1 MILIKYIKFLRK
13 FIIQWNEFL
22 ILHLCESEF
31 FIHFVIKAFIQI
43 TTRLILTWMYK
54 SVVINC
60 NYYRLFQW
68 GRRRHLMWYRNAF
81 SLEISFFFYSSYNL
95 VLKPFRRRQS
105 YVSSRIFIEFNV
117 PAIATFDSF
126 IWPKWLLKSW

>member
-1 MILIKYIKFLRK
+1 MKYSFFVENSLYLEMNFWSCIFVNQK
-13 FIIQWNEFL
+13 FIFL
-22 ILHLCESEF
+22 F
-31 FIHFVIKAFIQI
+31 MIKVFMQI
-43 TTRLILTWMYK
+43 TTPLILAWMYK

-68 GRRRHLMWYRNAF
+68 GRRRHLMWYRNAC

-117 PAIATFDSF
+117 PAIATFDSS
-126 IWPKWLLKSW
+126 IWPKWFLKRR